1 VLSITYRERI
11 VVKWIKMREIHVRT
25 YVKRKEIILTS
36 IMHYYL
42 CIVLY
47 CIVLPICVS
56 YCISKIIIRDWYQ
69 FSSLFLILIFI
80 KKKNSTVY
88 STVVQLLYS
97 TKKQIVW
104 CLVVMMILNDGFS
117 VEQNIIKNQ
126 RLQYISEQRK
136 IKNII
141 IIVIIIK

>member
-1 VLSITYRERI
+1 MLSITYRERI

-69 FSSLFLILIFI
+69 FNSLFLILIFI

-104 CLVVMMILNDGFS
+104 CRVVIMILNDGFS